1 MDKQPDFNHFSSKI
15 IDIIV
20 EEFDYKIVHL
30 DSFSIEKVFICI
42 DKKILF
48 GKYLSDCR
56 ATASP
61 RLCPNMGCCAKKEI
75 LIYQRCVHCG
85 HSYTHQLNN
94 TNLFKLS
101 ECQTYCIL
109 KGQDHFLYHAFK

>member
-30 DSFSIEKVFICI
+30 DSFSIFICI

-48 GKYLSDCR
+48 GKYLWLQS
-56 ATASP
+56 
-61 RLCPNMGCCAKKEI
+61 
-75 LIYQRCVHCG
+75 
-85 HSYTHQLNN
+85 
-94 TNLFKLS
+94 
-101 ECQTYCIL
+101 
-109 KGQDHFLYHAFK
+109 